1 MTLIDGDKIVTAQ
14 LYDDEYE
21 EFTEQKMSI
30 IDYINAYTDEGVTMA
45 DDVLDKIRAEIA
57 GKKQKINFK
66 GLDSYEKAQAET
78 RLSTL
83 NELLQIIDKYRAES
97 EDNK

>member
-1 MTLIDGDKIVTAQ
+1 MPPVNTL
-14 LYDDEYE
+14 DE
-21 EFTEQKMSI
+21 
-30 IDYINAYTDEGVTMA
+30 
-45 DDVLDKIRAEIA
+45 IRAEIA

-83 NELLQIIDKYRAES
+83 NELLQIIDKYEAKPKDIDAMEHCNNEYDEER
-97 EDNK
+97 